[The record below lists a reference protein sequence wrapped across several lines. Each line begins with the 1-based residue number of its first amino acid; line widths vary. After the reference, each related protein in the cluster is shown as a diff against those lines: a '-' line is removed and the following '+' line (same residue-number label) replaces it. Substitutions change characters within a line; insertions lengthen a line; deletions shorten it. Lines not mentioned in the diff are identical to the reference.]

1 MDKREIRIRLC
12 DTRTGEILNENVFTN
27 FYNLRFIR
35 DRQVLYRFLDDFIE
49 RLRNESEVVTLSL
62 EFQVVNDYIQGK
74 LPF

>member
-12 DTRTGEILNENVFTN
+12 DTRTGELLNEKTFTN

-35 DRQVLYRFLDDFIE
+35 DRQILYRFLDDFIE
-49 RLRNESEVVTLSL
+49 RLRNEGDIVTLSL
-62 EFQVVNDYIQGK
+62 EFQVINDYIEGK